1 MRSVCPT
8 PSAHIAARI
17 VALGASLLLVACG
30 GGGGEAGSPKF
41 GPEPAPSPSPQ
52 PPLSLQPS
60 SSYAQQC
67 APENSLAPLASRVG
81 SLSVEKQWMR
91 SYFDEAYLW
100 RDEVPQVDA
109 NAASYSNTGNVQAS
123 LEAYFNALLTPARTA
138 SGAQRDRFS
147 FTIPTAKWDQET
159 KAGVDAGFGIEWTMG
174 SPTPPRQIRIAS
186 VAANSPASRAG
197 LMRGDTLL
205 SVNGVSADSN
215 DSSGLV
221 TLNDALSP
229 DAVGKS
235 YVFAFARGDANGLG
249 QTITTSLLSAEVEKI
264 PVPLTQVLTGADGKQ
279 VGYMVFNDHIAKGE
293 AQLIAAINSFQQAGV
308 ADLVVDLR
316 YNGGGL
322 LFMASELA
330 YMVAGP
336 AQTSNKIFETSS
348 YNSRRQ
354 ADNSSS
360 PFYSSSCILDANF
373 NCTLTQ
379 PLPSLGLKRVYV
391 LAQSGTCSA
400 SEAFINGLRGI
411 DVQVILIGGKTC
423 GKPYGFTPKD
433 NCGMSYFPIE
443 FGGVNN
449 KGFGDYADGFVP
461 AGSGA
466 TGVPGCVVADD
477 LGNALGAPQEAMLA
491 AALQHR
497 ISGSCPP
504 QLAKGLGAKRAGEGG
519 VPLEL
524 KRSPVRSNAFHLPR

>member
-1 MRSVCPT
+1 MRLVCPSPLAT
-8 PSAHIAARI
+8 IAA
-17 VALGASLLLVACG
+17 LSASLLLLACG
-30 GGGGEAGSPKF
+30 GGGGDAGTPKF
-41 GPEPAPSPSPQ
+41 GPEPAPAPAPAPSPL
-52 PPLSLQPS
+52 PPASLQPS
-60 SSYAQQC
+60 SVYAQQC
-67 APENSLAPLASRVG
+67 APENSLAPQASRLG
-81 SLSVEKQWMR
+81 SLGIEKQWMR

-109 NAASYSNTGNVQAS
+109 SASSYSNTRNVQAS
-123 LEAYFNALLTPARTA
+123 LEAYFDALLTPARTA

-147 FTIPTAKWDQET
+147 FTLPTAKWDQMT
-159 KAGVDAGFGIEWTMG
+159 KAGVDAGFGIEWT
-174 SPTPPRQIRIAS
+174 SASRTPPRQIRIAA

-205 SVNGVSADSN
+205 TVNGVSADTN
-215 DSSGLV
+215 DSAGLV

-235 YVFAFARGDANGLG
+235 FVFSFSRGNGLG
-249 QTITTSLLSAEVEKI
+249 QAINTSLLSAEVEKT
-264 PVPLTQVLTGADGKQ
+264 PVPLSQVLTGMDGKR

-308 ADLVVDLR
+308 SDLVVDLR

-336 AQTSNKIFETSS
+336 AQTANKIFETSS

-354 ADNSSS
+354 KDNFSYA
-360 PFYSSSCILDANF
+360 FFNQSCILDANYK
-373 NCTLTQ
+373 CTLEQ

-400 SEAFINGLRGI
+400 SEAFINGLRGV
-411 DVQVILIGGKTC
+411 DVEVILIGGKTC
-423 GKPYGFTPKD
+423 GKPYGFAAKD

-443 FGGVNN
+443 FGGVNA
-449 KGFGDYADGFVP
+449 KGFGDYSDGFVP
-461 AGSGA
+461 AGSGP
-466 TGVPGCVVADD
+466 TGVPGCLVADD

-497 ISGSCPP
+497 INGVCPP
-504 QLAKGLGAKRAGEGG
+504 QLAKGFSLKRSAEGG